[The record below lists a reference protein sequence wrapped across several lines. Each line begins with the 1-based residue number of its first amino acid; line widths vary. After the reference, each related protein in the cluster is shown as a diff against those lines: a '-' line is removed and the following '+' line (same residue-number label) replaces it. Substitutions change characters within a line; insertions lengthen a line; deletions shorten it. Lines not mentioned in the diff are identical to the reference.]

1 MRSLQ
6 HRFVQ
11 YLPETLEPGI
21 LYISL
26 EFVTASHLCCCGCGE
41 EVVTPF
47 SPIGWKMTFDGE
59 TISLRP
65 SIGNWN
71 LQCRSHYIIDR
82 GRIVVAG
89 PWTDEQV
96 SAERKR
102 DNEAKADYFGKPILA
117 STVPHP
123 PVSPP
128 PVPHEAGW
136 LRKLWRSWIG
146 KATRCE

>member
-1 MRSLQ
+1 MMRSLQ

-26 EFVTASHLCCCGCGE
+26 EYATASHLCCCGCRE

-47 SPIGWKMTFDGE
+47 SPVGWRMTFDGE

-71 LQCRSHYIIDR
+71 LRCRSHYIIDR
-82 GRIVVAG
+82 GRVVVAG
-89 PWTDEQV
+89 AWTDEQV
-96 SAERKR
+96 IAERQR
-102 DNEAKADYFGKPILA
+102 DIEAKADYFGRQDVAPTAPQTPVI
-117 STVPHP
+117 HP
-123 PVSPP
+123 PVPQQI
-128 PVPHEAGW
+128 GW
-136 LRKLWRSWIG
+136 LG
-146 KATRCE
+146 KMWQRLFGKR

>member
-1 MRSLQ
+1 MMRSLQ

-26 EFVTASHLCCCGCGE
+26 EYVTASHLCCCGCGE

-71 LQCRSHYIIDR
+71 LQCRSHYIIDH

-89 PWTDEQV
+89 PWTDEQIA
-96 SAERKR
+96 AEQRR
-102 DNEAKADYFGKPILA
+102 QSDAKAEQFGKPSA
-117 STVPHP
+117 VP
-123 PVSPP
+123 PVLQPP
-128 PVPHEAGW
+128 TDQTSAPDEASW
-136 LRKLWRSWIG
+136 VRKLWRRWFGETS
-146 KATRCE
+146 